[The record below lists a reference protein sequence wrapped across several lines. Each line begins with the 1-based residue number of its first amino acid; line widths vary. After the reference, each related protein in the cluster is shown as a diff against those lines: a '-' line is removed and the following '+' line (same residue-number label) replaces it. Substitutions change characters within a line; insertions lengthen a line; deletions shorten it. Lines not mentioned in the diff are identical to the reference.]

1 MSETEEILTFIAICL
16 LIYGGLFAYLYI
28 IISVFKDYFEPFCR
42 LYMSMYAEEQY
53 KHYMAALEQTE
64 VPVFTY
70 SKICK
75 SGFEEPKDA
84 YYVIV
89 FDDGDIPLFLNGK
102 IVIQSRFRPAVDRLR
117 KECGKEF

>member
-1 MSETEEILTFIAICL
+1 MSETGEILTLIAIFL

-28 IISVFKDYFEPFCR
+28 IISVLKDYFEPFCR
-42 LYMSMYAEEQY
+42 LYMSMYAEGQY

-89 FDDGDIPLFLNGK
+89 FEDGDTPLFLNGK